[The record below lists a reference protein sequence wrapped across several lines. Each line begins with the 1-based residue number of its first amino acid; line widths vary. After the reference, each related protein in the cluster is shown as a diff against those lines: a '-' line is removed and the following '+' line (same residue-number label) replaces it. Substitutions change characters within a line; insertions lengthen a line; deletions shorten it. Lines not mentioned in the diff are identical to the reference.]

1 VNKILKL
8 AIWSFS
14 VLLLT
19 AGLLLVVTA
28 LSMYRRAES
37 EPFQSELIAEQPVAT
52 AAPAADW
59 LTEYTLTERSGR
71 EFASSELKGQV
82 HVVNFFFASCPS
94 YCRMQTM
101 EVQKLAAEFGPQGV
115 KFLSITVD
123 PERDTAAELARY
135 ADLFNA
141 DPNHWLFLTGDLL
154 MLRRVG
160 AEMYQLPVDKQ
171 MHTEHLVVVDRWGK
185 IRGRIRWKDNPTEL
199 ASMKKLLSDLLVEA
213 EPPVEVPAAPA
224 SALAVEDDEDGAP
237 GPLESG
243 AQPVASNPNGGDD
256 AAAAPEDP
264 RAQGSNSAGGKAS
277 SGGEVAGPQGEPTP
291 GLKETG
297 PLSP

>member
-1 VNKILKL
+1 MNKVLKL
-8 AIWSFS
+8 AIGSFS
-14 VLLLT
+14 LLLLA

-28 LSMYRRAES
+28 FSMSRRAQP
-37 EPFQSELIAEQPVAT
+37 EPVQTELIAEQPVAT
-52 AAPAADW
+52 AAPATGW

-115 KFLSITVD
+115 KFLSVTVD

-154 MLRRVG
+154 LLRRVG

-199 ASMKKLLSDLLVEA
+199 VTMKKLLSDLLVET
-213 EPPVEVPAAPA
+213 EPPMEAPA
-224 SALAVEDDEDGAP
+224 SPPSSLVLEEDEDGET
-237 GPLESG
+237 GKVESG
-243 AQPVASNPNGGDD
+243 PQPDASNENGS
-256 AAAAPEDP
+256 
-264 RAQGSNSAGGKAS
+264 R
-277 SGGEVAGPQGEPTP
+277 
-291 GLKETG
+291 
-297 PLSP
+297 

>member
-1 VNKILKL
+1 MNKILKL

-37 EPFQSELIAEQPVAT
+37 EPFQSELIAEQPVAM

-115 KFLSITVD
+115 KFLSVTVD

-199 ASMKKLLSDLLVEA
+199 ASMKKLLSDLLVET
-213 EPPVEVPAAPA
+213 EPPVEPAAPA
-224 SALAVEDDEDGAP
+224 SVLAVEDDEDGAP

-256 AAAAPEDP
+256 AATAPEATQ
-264 RAQGSNSAGGKAS
+264 AQGSNSAGGKAS